1 MTRRGWWVLTVLV
14 AACATTALPPT
25 TVPGTAPTITTTVAL
40 ISSSTT
46 TTSPTTTTPATTTNR
61 PAPTTTITLAP
72 LRGLALESVAS
83 GLAQPT
89 VVTSPVDDERLFV
102 VERTG
107 VIGVIRPGEG
117 LAEQPFLDLSD
128 EVTSGGIEQGMLG
141 LAFHPRFRTNELFYV
156 YYVDATGQRTL
167 AEFRGSDGAA
177 DPTSGRVLFSLPQP
191 PGSVDIRHYGGMLMF
206 GPDGYLYVSLGDGAD
221 ARGQGQDPGTVFG
234 AILRL
239 DVDSADPYG
248 IPADN
253 PFAEGEGAPEVW
265 AYGLRNPWRFSIDAV
280 ESLVYVAD
288 VGQETWEEVNVL
300 PFEDGG
306 ANLGWPASEGNH
318 CFLDS
323 ECDLAAFTTPVL
335 EYGHENGCSI
345 TGGHVYRGAAVPELT
360 GHYFYGDWCG
370 GWVRSFRYEEGV
382 VKDEMDWSEDLAGVG
397 QPNAFG
403 LDRAGELYVAS
414 YAGDVFKIV
423 PVR

>member
-1 MTRRGWWVLTVLV
+1 MLV
-14 AACATTALPPT
+14 AACATTAVPPT
-25 TVPGTAPTITTTVAL
+25 TLPGTIPTTTALAPTT
-40 ISSSTT
+40 SS
-46 TTSPTTTTPATTTNR
+46 TTTTPATITSV
-61 PAPTTTITLAP
+61 TTTTTTTTTTLAP
-72 LRGLALESVAS
+72 LRGLTLESVAS

-107 VIGVIRPGEG
+107 VIRVVRRGEG

-141 LAFHPRFRTNELFYV
+141 LAFHPRFASNGLFYV
-156 YYVDATGQRTL
+156 YYVDAAGQRTL
-167 AEFRGSDGAA
+167 TEFRGPDGVA
-177 DPTSGRVLFSLPQP
+177 DPASGRVLFSLPQP
-191 PGSVDIRHYGGMLMF
+191 PDSVDIRHYGGMLMF

-239 DVDSADPYG
+239 DVDSGDPYG

-265 AYGLRNPWRFSIDAV
+265 AYGLRNPWRFSIDPV
-280 ESLVYVAD
+280 DSLVYVAD
-288 VGQETWEEVNVL
+288 VGQETWEEVNVI

-306 ANLGWPASEGNH
+306 ANLGWPDSEGNH

-335 EYGHENGCSI
+335 EYGHDDGCSI

-370 GWVRSFRYEEGV
+370 GWVRSFRYEEDIV
-382 VKDEMDWSEDLAGVG
+382 TDEMDWSEDLAGVG

-403 LDRAGELYVAS
+403 LDQAGELYVAS
-414 YAGDVFKIV
+414 YAGDVFKIA